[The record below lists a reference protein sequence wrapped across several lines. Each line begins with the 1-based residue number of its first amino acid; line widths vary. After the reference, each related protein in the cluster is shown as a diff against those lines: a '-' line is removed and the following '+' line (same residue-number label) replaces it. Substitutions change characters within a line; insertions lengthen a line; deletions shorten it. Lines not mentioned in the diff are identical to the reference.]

1 MQHFLASRQ
10 GQDIPIRSLAAVGVS
25 CVVLAL
31 LLLLGRRCFY
41 YWVDYPT
48 IIYDL
53 CSFLEAYDIRT
64 AYPLLLAL
72 MATGVDDTEWLEI
85 SDILESYLLRRAIC
99 NLGTKNYNR
108 IFLSLTRN
116 LRKDGFS
123 AARLKELLLAQRGE
137 SVEWPDHAAFRQQ
150 WLHQPVYG
158 RLNSPQLLHLYGR
171 LNRTFMSPK
180 SESVVFAEPPTIEHI
195 MPQNWVTNW
204 TLPDGS
210 KGMDYPER
218 LGAQDTNPRIAA
230 SERRDI
236 AIQSLGNLTIL
247 SSGLNA
253 AQSNLPWEQKRPEM
267 MKHSLLPINQS
278 LLETTVWDEAAI
290 LGRGE
295 ELFNRALQIWGR

>member
-1 MQHFLASRQ
+1 
-10 GQDIPIRSLAAVGVS
+10 
-25 CVVLAL
+25 
-31 LLLLGRRCFY
+31 
-41 YWVDYPT
+41 
-48 IIYDL
+48 
-53 CSFLEAYDIRT
+53 
-64 AYPLLLAL
+64 

-137 SVEWPDHAAFRQQ
+137 SVEWPDNAAFRQQ

-278 LLETTVWDEAAI
+278 LLETTVWDEATI